1 MAPVSRLEINFGR
14 LLQRCEV
21 LADDRNPTNWRFK
34 KVGHVGVTYT
44 SITIMNSCSQPSK
57 DTLVQYS
64 NKVEFLKRLI
74 AQDKQGTTERTLRN
88 EQLATLSPAPDQKAK
103 EILLKRQS
111 KVVQDVRDELFDSR
125 TSNRPAG
132 KENLPKTVTF
142 EHFFFSHE
150 LLADWII
157 LYSYGY
163 PAKGTAGEDFD
174 AVLRYHNSM
183 QEKIAEEMVSLAQ
196 NLKQNALLA
205 GHIVKKDTE
214 TVQKNVLAT
223 DQNYQR
229 LQDEQNRLEEHI
241 RRSCSCWIW
250 LMLGIVCI
258 VFLQMVVFMR
268 IFPKRF

>member
-34 KVGHVGVTYT
+34 KYVECLEDMLRDLRVINT
-44 SITIMNSCSQPSK
+44 CQPSK

-74 AQDKQGTTERTLRN
+74 AQDKQSTQGATERTLRN

-125 TSNRPAG
+125 TSNRPA
-132 KENLPKTVTF
+132 
-142 EHFFFSHE
+142 
-150 LLADWII
+150 ADK
-157 LYSYGY
+157 GVRQRT
-163 PAKGTAGEDFD
+163 PAQPTKGTAGEDFD

>member
-1 MAPVSRLEINFGR
+1 
-14 LLQRCEV
+14 
-21 LADDRNPTNWRFK
+21 
-34 KVGHVGVTYT
+34 
-44 SITIMNSCSQPSK
+44 MNSCSQPTK

-64 NKVEFLKRLI
+64 NKVDFLKRLI
-74 AQDKQGTTERTLRN
+74 TQDKQVSCRLFWLSQGATERILRN
-88 EQLATLSPAPDQKAK
+88 EQLAMLTPAPDQKAK

-111 KVVQDVRDELFDSR
+111 KVVQDARDELLEPR
-125 TSNRPAG
+125 MSNRPTDDRGVRQRTSAQQ
-132 KENLPKTVTF
+132 
-142 EHFFFSHE
+142 
-150 LLADWII
+150 
-157 LYSYGY
+157 
-163 PAKGTAGEDFD
+163 AKGTAGEDFD

-214 TVQKNVLAT
+214 IVQKNVLTT
-223 DQNYQR
+223 DQNYKR
-229 LQDEQNRLEEHI
+229 LQDEQSRLEEHI

-258 VFLQMVVFMR
+258 VFLQMVIFMR

>member
-1 MAPVSRLEINFGR
+1 QS
-14 LLQRCEV
+14 
-21 LADDRNPTNWRFK
+21 T
-34 KVGHVGVTYT
+34 
-44 SITIMNSCSQPSK
+44 
-57 DTLVQYS
+57 
-64 NKVEFLKRLI
+64 
-74 AQDKQGTTERTLRN
+74 QGTTERTLRN

-125 TSNRPAG
+125 TSNRPA
-132 KENLPKTVTF
+132 
-142 EHFFFSHE
+142 
-150 LLADWII
+150 ADK
-157 LYSYGY
+157 GVRQRTPVQ